1 MTQFQN
7 VSPVTPEEARFTV
20 RFAYTSELLK
30 DWQRHPVRTSRKI
43 VRIIR
48 PIMGVALILV
58 GLWNLWYVIQGI
70 WAIFQYAGGQPPLS
84 FVYYFGW
91 ELLLPL
97 LCLTVGA
104 LEFFIDCIRLNR
116 SLKRMQK
123 ELGPEPWPVEYRFG
137 ADRFTVS
144 EADSS
149 TCMAYSRI
157 TRVEETEAFVLLRVG
172 KNLFRLPKYAFVQ
185 GAPQELVTF
194 LRTKIP
200 AKR

>member
-20 RFAYTSELLK
+20 RFAFTSELLR

>member
-1 MTQFQN
+1 MPQFQN

-58 GLWNLWYVIQGI
+58 GLWNLWYVIRGI

-144 EADSS
+144 QADTS
-149 TCMAYSRI
+149 TSMAYSRI
-157 TRVEETEAFVLLRVG
+157 TRVEETEAFVLLRIG
-172 KNLFRLPKYAFVQ
+172 KSLFRLPKYAFVQ
-185 GAPQELVTF
+185 GTPQELVTF
-194 LRTKIP
+194 LRIKVP